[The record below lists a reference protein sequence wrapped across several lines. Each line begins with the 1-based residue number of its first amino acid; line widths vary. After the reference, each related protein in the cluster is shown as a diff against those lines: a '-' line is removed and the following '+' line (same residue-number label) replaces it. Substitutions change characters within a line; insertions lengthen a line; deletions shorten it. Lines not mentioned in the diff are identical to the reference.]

1 MELRVS
7 GIQSHYAGKCV
18 PTILELNWNQR
29 GKVTQRLVNAWRD
42 LRRRAQVNMR
52 RPRANRNGITWA
64 IFHSKGKVY
73 FSIEQLTIEV
83 IVGRMDAR

>member
-52 RPRANRNGITWA
+52 RPRANRVTIPQSS
-64 IFHSKGKVY
+64 IQH
-73 FSIEQLTIEV
+73 SIEPMHRREFSV
-83 IVGRMDAR
+83 S